1 VPQPPSSPPAGGH
14 PSGGGTGL
22 SKKWGPLP
30 IWVYAVAVIGLLWA
44 YEKYRSNQSAAS
56 SSTSST
62 SGSAEPSTGTGYT
75 VIENN
80 IPPTSGATSGG
91 KVRTSPPGTSTSP
104 PTTIQGGQPPQS
116 SAAPEPA
123 SGSSNAVP
131 SLNTVSYVIYKA
143 LPTDTWASIAK
154 KYYLTPATLEAANTA
169 ATRGA
174 LGTISTTGKITG
186 GEQILIPFANT

>member
-1 VPQPPSSPPAGGH
+1 MPQPPSSPPAGAR

-22 SKKWGPLP
+22 NKKWGPLP

-75 VIENN
+75 IIENN
-80 IPPTSGATSGG
+80 LPPTSGTTSGG
-91 KVRTSPPGTSTSP
+91 GVTTSPPGTGTSP
-104 PTTIQGGQPPQS
+104 PTTGSTG
-116 SAAPEPA
+116 APK
-123 SGSSNAVP
+123 NAVP
-131 SLNTVSYVIYKA
+131 ALNSVSYVIYKA

-169 ATRGA
+169 ANRGA